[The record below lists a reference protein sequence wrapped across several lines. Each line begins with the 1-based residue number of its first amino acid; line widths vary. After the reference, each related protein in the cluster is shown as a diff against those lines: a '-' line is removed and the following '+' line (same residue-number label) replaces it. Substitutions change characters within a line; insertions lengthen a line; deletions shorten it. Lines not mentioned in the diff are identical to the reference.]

1 MGGVKDVS
9 QHGSQLRAGYTLV
22 FIEVEHSEEEHAA
35 IVEGAVQHHCQAT
48 HKLLKAD
55 LAILY
60 RWGEVIYT
68 VDIMMEF
75 WTVLDPHRREYTFRE
90 WSGFRD

>member
-1 MGGVKDVS
+1 MGGMKDMS

-22 FIEVEHSEEEHAA
+22 LIEVEHSEEEHAA

-48 HKLLKAD
+48 YKLLKAD

-60 RWGEVIYT
+60 RRGEV

-75 WTVLDPHRREYTFRE
+75 WTALDAHRREYTFRE